1 LARGSRIFED
11 VTMPMPSLFKYFA
24 FVGMC
29 LLGLLTLVNFLLEP
43 STGATNVTQPKP
55 VVSVQHD
62 PRASKI
68 ERWRT
73 EQAALKAAEQT
84 QSGENASLAAKS
96 TVQPTP
102 AVAAP
107 IPAVQP
113 AQAEPTPAQQ
123 YRTAATEAAPA
134 AQPDT
139 VAEQAEADR
148 AAKLAEQKAKI
159 ARSKARKAKLA
170 RERAPAALAVAG
182 RGMGDRNASNQQDQY
197 YYGQRSGGA
206 LASIYSS
213 PNGYAPRQSYGPFGG
228 WGRGW

>member
-1 LARGSRIFED
+1 
-11 VTMPMPSLFKYFA
+11 MPMPSLFKYFA

-43 STGATNVTQPKP
+43 STGATNLTQPKP
-55 VVSVQHD
+55 VVAVQHD

-84 QSGENASLAAKS
+84 QAGENASLAAKS
-96 TVQPTP
+96 TVQPAP

-107 IPAVQP
+107 ILVQP
-113 AQAEPTPAQQ
+113 AQAEPASVQQ
-123 YRTAATEAAPA
+123 YQAAAIDAAPTTV
-134 AQPDT
+134 QPDT

-159 ARSKARKAKLA
+159 ARSKSKWTLTAT
-170 RERAPAALAVAG
+170 AVAAG
-182 RGMGDRNASNQQDQY
+182 
-197 YYGQRSGGA
+197 
-206 LASIYSS
+206 
-213 PNGYAPRQSYGPFGG
+213 
-228 WGRGW
+228 

>member
-1 LARGSRIFED
+1 LARESRIFED

-43 STGATNVTQPKP
+43 STGATNLTQPKP
-55 VVSVQHD
+55 VVAVQHD

-73 EQAALKAAEQT
+73 EQAALKAAEQA

-96 TVQPTP
+96 TVRPTP

-107 IPAVQP
+107 VPAVQP
-113 AQAEPTPAQQ
+113 AQAEPAPVQQ
-123 YRTAATEAAPA
+123 TAATEA

-159 ARSKARKAKLA
+159 ARAKARKTKLA
-170 RERAPAALAVAG
+170 RGRAPAAHVAAG
-182 RGMGDRNASNQQDQY
+182 GAGGTARDRTASNQQDQY
-197 YYGQRSGGA
+197 YYGQRSSGSA
-206 LASIYSS
+206 VASIYSS
-213 PNGYAPRQSYGPFGG
+213 PNAYAPRPSYGPFAG